1 MAELLTYDPSNDPQ
15 AIQIAEERDAE
26 TLAIGQA
33 MEDSQNQLLA
43 GKYKSAQDLE
53 QAYIELQKKLGSQDT
68 QTEEQAQDE
77 PAQEDATD
85 SETDEGVEFIG
96 TLDSEFSESGELS
109 PETLEKL
116 SSMESK
122 DLVDAYFRYQSQL
135 EPQQPVGREMTD
147 QEVSQIYDSVG
158 GQQQYQQMTQWA
170 ADNLDADTVQ
180 AFDNVIDTGNV
191 AAINLALRGLQSQYN
206 DSVGYENNMLQ
217 GKPAQSVNGYRSQA
231 EVVRD
236 MNDPRYD
243 RDPAYRQE
251 VMDKLANSNI
261 NF

>member
-26 TLAIGQA
+26 TLAVGQA
-33 MEDSQNQLLA
+33 MEDQQNQLLA

-53 QAYIELQKKLGSQDT
+53 QAYIELQKKLGSSET
-68 QTEEQAQDE
+68 QPEEQATDE
-77 PAQEDATD
+77 SAEEAA
-85 SETDEGVEFIG
+85 SVDEGVSFIE
-96 TLDSEFSESGELS
+96 TLDSEFSESGKLS
-109 PETLEKL
+109 AETVEKL
-116 SSMESK
+116 SSMDSK
-122 DLVDAYFRYQSQL
+122 DLVDAYFRYQDQL
-135 EPQQPVGREMTD
+135 EPQQQAPARELSD
-147 QEVSQIYDSVG
+147 QEVNQVYDSVG

-170 ADNLDADTVQ
+170 AENLDADTVQ
-180 AFDNVIDTGNV
+180 AFDNVIDTGNM

-217 GKPAQSVNGYRSQA
+217 GKPAQAVNGYRSQA

>member
-26 TLAIGQA
+26 TLAVGQA
-33 MEDSQNQLLA
+33 MEDQQNQLLA
-43 GKYKSAQDLE
+43 GKYKTAQDLE

-68 QTEEQAQDE
+68 QPEEQDQDE
-77 PAQEDATD
+77 QAPE
-85 SETDEGVEFIG
+85 ETTEADEGVEFIG

-109 PETLEKL
+109 AETLEKL

-122 DLVDAYFRYQSQL
+122 DLVDAYFRYQSRL